1 MMGLL
6 EHLNRVNPMPVLP
19 VESGQFRTYG
29 RIVEG
34 FDFSTAAAYL
44 ERNTAI
50 PAEGNV
56 YTASVPEL
64 EALPVIAE
72 TARRLYGGMPI
83 QAGFCNGRN
92 STFNGFEYHK
102 GSEINLAVT
111 DLALALGHRW
121 DIQDGY
127 FHSDAAQVFFVK
139 KGTAIE
145 LYETTLHLSPLRVR
159 DEGFCAMVVL
169 PRGTNT
175 PLEEDRQADS
185 WDGEEKLLLMRN
197 KWILAHPQRE
207 ALIRQGAFPGLL
219 GENRQLLY

>member
-1 MMGLL
+1 MGLL

-19 VESGQFRTYG
+19 VESGEFRTYG

-34 FDFSTAAAYL
+34 FDFSAAAAYL
-44 ERNTAI
+44 EENTPI
-50 PAEGNV
+50 PAEGNI

-64 EALPVIAE
+64 EALPVITE

-121 DIQDGY
+121 DIRDGY
-127 FHSDAAQVFFVK
+127 FRSDAAEVFFVK

-159 DEGFCAMVVL
+159 DEGFRAMVVL

-175 PLEEDRQADS
+175 PLDGDGRAAPWDS
-185 WDGEEKLLLMRN
+185 EEKLLLMRN

-207 ALIRQGAFPGLL
+207 VLIRQGAFPGLL

>member
-1 MMGLL
+1 MGLL
-6 EHLNRVNPMPVLP
+6 EHLNSVNPMPVLP
-19 VESGQFRTYG
+19 VESEQFRTYG
-29 RIVEG
+29 RIIEG

-44 ERNTAI
+44 EENTPI
-50 PAEGNV
+50 PAEGNIYV
-56 YTASVPEL
+56 ASVSEL
-64 EALPVIAE
+64 EALPVMAE

-121 DIQDGY
+121 DIRDGY
-127 FHSDAAQVFFVK
+127 FHSDAAEVFFVR

-145 LYETTLHLSPLRVR
+145 LYETTLHLSPLRVQ
-159 DEGFCAMVVL
+159 DEGFRAMVVL

-175 PLEEDRQADS
+175 PLEEDGRDAPRDS
-185 WDGEEKLLLMRN
+185 EEKLLLMRN

-207 ALIRQGAFPGLL
+207 VLIRQGAFPGLL